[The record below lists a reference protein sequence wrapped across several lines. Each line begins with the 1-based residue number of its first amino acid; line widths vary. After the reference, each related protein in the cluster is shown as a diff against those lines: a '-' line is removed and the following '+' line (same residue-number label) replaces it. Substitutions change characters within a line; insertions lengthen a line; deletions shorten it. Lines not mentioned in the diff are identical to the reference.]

1 MNGYDEAIGVD
12 ATDAVHFF
20 NRGLAYAGRREY
32 EAAIQ
37 DYDQAI
43 RLNPRFAEAFAARG
57 AAYGDAGQ
65 YDRAV
70 QDLDQAVGLNP
81 NLAKALASAARLTF
95 SRAYTTAPSRTSTRP
110 SGLIRMTW
118 MP

>member
-43 RLNPRFAEAFAARG
+43 RLNPRFAEAFAAV
-57 AAYGDAGQ
+57 APPTVM
-65 YDRAV
+65 RANTI
-70 QDLDQAVGLNP
+70 GLYRILTKP
-81 NLAKALASAARLTF
+81 SGLTRTSLKPSASAARLTF